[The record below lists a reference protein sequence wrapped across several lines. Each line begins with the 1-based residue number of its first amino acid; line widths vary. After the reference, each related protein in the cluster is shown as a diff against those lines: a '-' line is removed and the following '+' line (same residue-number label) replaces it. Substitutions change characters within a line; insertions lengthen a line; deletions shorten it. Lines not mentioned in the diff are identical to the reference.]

1 VHLRFVFEKG
11 YLLRMCEVSSYE
23 GGTSRLLLS
32 SGGREKLRQ
41 VYRKL
46 SEVAGKKVA
55 ARGHE
60 CRSGNERGK
69 SGGRVFHKAVCESG
83 KDASTA

>member
-1 VHLRFVFEKG
+1 ML
-11 YLLRMCEVSSYE
+11 EVSSCA

-32 SGGREKLRQ
+32 SGGGEELRQ

-46 SEVAGKKVA
+46 SEVAGKKVT
-55 ARGHE
+55 ARGHK
-60 CRSGNERGK
+60 CRGGNERGK
-69 SGGRVFHKAVCESG
+69 SGGRVSYKAVCKSG